1 MNFEEQQYLNIL
13 YELVNNGVYKGDRT
27 GTGTYTLFCRYL
39 RFDLS
44 KSFPLLTTKKVFIK
58 GVIVELLWFLSGNT
72 NIQYLVKN
80 NVHIWDDWCYQ
91 KYVQSFDLGQF
102 VEKFTQDEFIER
114 IKTDDDF
121 AKKWGDLGDAYGKQW
136 RNYGE
141 VKTQEYADT
150 GVGGCGYYYDEIVQ
164 KGFDQISWVVNEI
177 KNNPDSR
184 RLLVWAWNP
193 QDHASKKSALLPPC
207 HMGFQ
212 VQILDGKLNLVWTQ
226 RSADTFLGTPFNIAS
241 YAILTHLLAHHT
253 GYEVG
258 ELVYEGHD
266 VHLYANHIEQAKE
279 QLSRKPFDFPQLK
292 INYKESIFDYELSDF
307 EIVGYQSHASI
318 KAPIAV

>member
-1 MNFEEQQYLNIL
+1 MNIEEQQYLNIL

-44 KSFPLLTTKKVFIK
+44 KSFPLLTTKKVFLK

-80 NVHIWDDWCYQ
+80 NVHIWDDWCYENYEKSFGVGEFAE
-91 KYVQSFDLGQF
+91 KY
-102 VEKFTQDEFIER
+102 TQDEFIER
-114 IKTDDDF
+114 IKTDDEF

-141 VKTQEYADT
+141 VKTEEYEGT
-150 GVGGCGYYYDEIVQ
+150 GIGGVDYYSTRIAQ
-164 KGFDQISWVVNEI
+164 KGFDQLSWLVNEI

-193 QDHASKKSALLPPC
+193 QEHANKKSALLPPC

-241 YAILTHLLAHHT
+241 YAILAMLLAHHT

-266 VHLYANHIEQAKE
+266 VHLYSNHVEQAKE
-279 QLSRKPFDFPQLK
+279 QLSRTAYPFPQLK
-292 INYKESIFDYELSDF
+292 INFKESIFDYELSDF
-307 EIVGYQSHASI
+307 ELVGYQSHASI